1 MRRLAFTI
9 IMIGAGL
16 SLAPGLAS
24 AQPRRHARLV
34 HRVRTVEARVA
45 ETAPPLTV
53 RPRSY
58 LDPGNVVP
66 EGSQNQYVWIPSR
79 PHNDL
84 YYTGGLGW
92 RYGAGTLPDTF
103 TAPGR
108 PVNLLDYDLDYPPAG
123 SY

>member
-1 MRRLAFTI
+1 MRRLALT
-9 IMIGAGL
+9 MMLIGAGL
-16 SLAPGLAS
+16 ALAPAAAS
-24 AQPRRHARLV
+24 AQPRRHVRAVR
-34 HRVRTVEARVA
+34 RVRVVETPA

-66 EGSQNQYVWIPSR
+66 EGATNQYVWIPSR

-84 YYTGGLGW
+84 YFTGGLGW
-92 RYGAGTLPDTF
+92 QYGAGTLPGYLPDHQTP
-103 TAPGR
+103 PGR
-108 PVNLLDYDLDYPPAG
+108 PVNLLDYDLEYG